1 MRSHRFLLSGLA
13 ALVLLAGCAPGAAH
27 RSPGDVLEDAQIHAA
42 LKTRLIDDPRVDA
55 NEVNVEV
62 REGVVT
68 LVGWVT
74 DSRES
79 QTVEQLAW
87 SVNGV
92 KDVRNLLQVRASSPA
107 ASSPQG

>member
-1 MRSHRFLLSGLA
+1 MRSHGFAVLLLA

-27 RSPGDVLEDAQIHAA
+27 RAPGDLPDDAQIQAA
-42 LKTRLIDDPRVDA
+42 LKTLLTDDPRVDA
-55 NEVNVEV
+55 DGVKVEV

-68 LVGWVT
+68 LVGWVS

-79 QTVEQLAW
+79 LTVEQLAW

-92 KDVRNLLQVRASSPA
+92 REVRNLLQVRAGPPA
-107 ASSPQG
+107 ANGPQG